1 MFEYMSEE
9 ASDQLFAAL
18 ADCMV
23 AGGRI
28 AYWAL
33 LLPRVPSAAL
43 QGRLTLLDELSAQ
56 LFKQDRL
63 FIYSAFHILE
73 VNS

>member
-9 ASDQLFAAL
+9 ASDQLLAAL

-28 AYWAL
+28 AYWSL
-33 LLPRVPSAAL
+33 LLPRAPSAAL
-43 QGRLTLLDELSAQ
+43 QGRFTSLDELSAE
-56 LFKQDRL
+56 LYKQDRM

-73 VNS
+73 VNG